1 MEADRKV
8 NIVSVR
14 KAARQLLK
22 QVRRQREASRTRQKK
37 VAKSKRK
44 ARCKVLKR
52 MEKAAKLAARRLS
65 WMRQPQVCQ
74 TASSLCPSQRHL
86 LELNTKQTRKE
97 RKKAAKRLLKFA
109 KTA

>member
-52 MEKAAKLAARRLS
+52 MEKAAKLAARRLFS
-65 WMRQPQVCQ
+65 LGLFTELDEAAPGVPNRQQF
-74 TASSLCPSQRHL
+74 
-86 LELNTKQTRKE
+86 ELNTKQTRKE